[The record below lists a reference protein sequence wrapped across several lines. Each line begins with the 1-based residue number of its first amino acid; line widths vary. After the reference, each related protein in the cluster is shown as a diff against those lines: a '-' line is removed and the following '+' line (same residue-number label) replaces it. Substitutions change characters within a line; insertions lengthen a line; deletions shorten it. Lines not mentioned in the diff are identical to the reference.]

1 MIWLPHESRLLPQQK
16 QSCRPGGKKKTANFP
31 LKAFLIYSL
40 IEKKIEK

>member
-1 MIWLPHESRLLPQQK
+1 MKADYFHNRNRAADQGE
-16 QSCRPGGKKKTANFP
+16 KKTANFP